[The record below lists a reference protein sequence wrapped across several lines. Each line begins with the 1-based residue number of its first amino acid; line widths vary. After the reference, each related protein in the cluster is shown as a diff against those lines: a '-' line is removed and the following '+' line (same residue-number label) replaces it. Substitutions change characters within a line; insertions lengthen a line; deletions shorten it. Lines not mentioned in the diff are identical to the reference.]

1 MPITDFSLSFEAV
14 EQAED
19 DKIPVIIVAAGS
31 SSRMGGLDKQLL
43 DILGIPVLART
54 LLAFESCCLI
64 SKIIIVTRAESL
76 LTVQRLCDK
85 YEISKLS
92 DIVIGGKNRHES
104 VMAGIERLSDEDKKV
119 LIHDGARPLVDGNVI
134 GGVVNALH
142 TYDAAACTVG
152 VTDTVKLTDNG
163 KTVLRTVDR
172 SAVRLAQTPQGV
184 DVAKFKEA
192 ALKQNGDSFTD
203 DASLMESAGYSVA
216 ITEGSVENIKI
227 TTAEDVLL
235 AEFYIS
241 RERK

>member
-1 MPITDFSLSFEAV
+1 MPVTDFSLSFEAV
-14 EQAED
+14 EQAEN

-31 SSRMGGLDKQLL
+31 SSRMGGPDKQLL

-54 LLAFESCCLI
+54 MLAFESCCLI

-104 VMAGIERLSDEDKKV
+104 VMAGIEKLSDEDKKV
-119 LIHDGARPLVDGNVI
+119 LIHDGARPLVDSNVI
-134 GGVVNALH
+134 CGVVNALKR
-142 TYDAAACTVG
+142 YDAAACTVG
-152 VTDTVKLTDNG
+152 VNDTVKLTDNG
-163 KTVLRTVDR
+163 QIVSRTIDR
-172 SAVRLAQTPQGV
+172 SSVRLAQTPQGV

-192 ALKQNGDSFTD
+192 ALKQNADSFTD

-216 ITEGSVENIKI
+216 VTEGSVENIKI

-241 RERK
+241 KESK